1 MSEQPEQSA
10 RTPARMRTSTLIF
23 VATLLG
29 AAAGL
34 AAVYGIG
41 GLQRNAGSDP
51 ACSSAV
57 EAAKRLSPLV
67 RGEVA
72 AFTPAAAPRR
82 LPALSFRDGSG
93 KQLTLADFKGRTVL
107 LNLWATWCVPCRK
120 EMPTLDALQRELGGA
135 GFEVLAI
142 NLDTR
147 DLEKA
152 KKFLADVGVRSLGFY
167 EDQSLG
173 TFEALKAAGRVVGL
187 PTTFLID
194 GQGCELGVLQGP
206 AEWASADALALI
218 RAAIGR

>member
-1 MSEQPEQSA
+1 
-10 RTPARMRTSTLIF
+10 MRTSKLMF
-23 VATLLG
+23 VAALLG

-41 GLQRNAGSDP
+41 GLLRNAGTDP
-51 ACSSAV
+51 ACSGAV

-72 AFTPAAAPRR
+72 AFTPAQVPRR
-82 LPALSFRDGSG
+82 LPALAFRDGSG

-120 EMPTLDALQRELGGA
+120 EMPTLDALQRELGGKS
-135 GFEVLAI
+135 FEVLAI

-152 KKFLADVGVRSLGFY
+152 KKFLADIGVRALGFY

-206 AEWASADALALI
+206 AEWASADAFALI
-218 RAAIGR
+218 GAALKR

>member
-1 MSEQPEQSA
+1 
-10 RTPARMRTSTLIF
+10 MRTSTLIF
-23 VATLLG
+23 VAALLG

-41 GLQRNAGSDP
+41 GLLRNAGTDP
-51 ACSSAV
+51 ACAGAV

-72 AFTPAAAPRR
+72 AFTLAEAPRR
-82 LPALSFRDGSG
+82 LPALSFRDGNG
-93 KQLTLADFKGRTVL
+93 KALTLADFKGRTVL

-120 EMPTLDALQRELGGA
+120 EMPTLDALQRELGGTD
-135 GFEVLAI
+135 FEVLTI

-147 DLEKA
+147 DLEKP
-152 KKFLADVGVRSLGFY
+152 KKFLAEISVHSLGFY
-167 EDQSLG
+167 EDQNLA

-206 AEWASADALALI
+206 AEWASADALTLL

>member
-1 MSEQPEQSA
+1 
-10 RTPARMRTSTLIF
+10 MRTSTLIF
-23 VATLLG
+23 VAALFG

-41 GLQRNAGSDP
+41 GLLRNAGTDP
-51 ACSSAV
+51 ACAGAV

-72 AFTPAAAPRR
+72 AFTPAQAPRR
-82 LPALSFRDGSG
+82 LPALSFRDGNG
-93 KQLTLADFKGRTVL
+93 KALTLADFKGRTVL

-120 EMPTLDALQRELGGA
+120 EMPTLDALQRELGSTD
-135 GFEVLAI
+135 FEVLAI

-152 KKFLADVGVRSLGFY
+152 KKFLADIGVRSLGFY
-167 EDQSLG
+167 EDQSLA

-206 AEWASADALALI
+206 AEWASADALALL

>member
-1 MSEQPEQSA
+1 MSEQPNQSA
-10 RTPARMRTSTLIF
+10 RAPAQMRTSTLMF
-23 VATLLG
+23 VAALLG

-41 GLQRNAGSDP
+41 GLQRNADADP
-51 ACSSAV
+51 ACNGAV
-57 EAAKRLSPLV
+57 EAAKRLAPLV

-82 LPALSFRDGSG
+82 LPALSFRDGGG
-93 KQLTLADFKGRTVL
+93 KQLTLADFKGRIVL

-120 EMPTLDALQRELGGA
+120 EMPTLDTLQRELGGA

-147 DLEKA
+147 DLAKA
-152 KKFLADVGVRSLGFY
+152 KKFLADIGVRSLGFY
-167 EDQSLG
+167 EDQSLA

-194 GQGCELGVLQGP
+194 GQGCELGALQGP
-206 AEWASADALALI
+206 AEWASPDALA
-218 RAAIGR
+218 